1 MSKIIDNTRDLATVF
16 RKTMESVEAFH
27 ETVNTLNE
35 QFERLERYVYGM
47 EIMDKILEDAEN
59 RQQETEAKI

>member
-16 RKTMESVEAFH
+16 RKTMESVEALH